1 MRVNSQPVIEMGRL
15 DWRLNA
21 NSIKLNQNVPNKNM
35 ECSEM
40 VISTEMAL
48 LPAIPGIEHAKH
60 ILHRLF
66 RDFDGCLHIRLWDG
80 SEVHLGRDH
89 PAFSLTFRSSKA
101 FQELI
106 LARDPLRLADSYF
119 RGLIDIDGDFYSA
132 LKLRHHLT
140 SLRLSLIEKGTLAA
154 KAFRIKSEKT
164 ATAGSSISQWG
175 KTFRQKLGIHP
186 SKELNRDAIS
196 FHYDVSNDFYALWLD
211 EQMVYSCAY
220 YEAASQSLEQAQLN
234 KLDHICRKLRLKPGE
249 RLLDIGCGWGALIC
263 WAAEHYGITAHGITL
278 SQNQYAHAQRMIKQ
292 RGLEQKVSVELLDYR
307 DLQGEARF
315 DKLVSVGMFEHVGLK
330 NLPNYFAIAN
340 RLLKP
345 GGLFLNHGIT
355 SDEGGWKKTVSTE
368 FINRYIFPD
377 GQLETVSTVQ
387 KIMEDA
393 CFEIHD
399 VEGLRQHYALTLRE
413 WVKRLDEHHE
423 EALQYV
429 SESVYRV
436 WRLYMAACAMQFEE
450 GNTGIYQI
458 LASKRAPFS
467 NPVPLTR
474 RDLYRRS

>member
-1 MRVNSQPVIEMGRL
+1 MTT
-15 DWRLNA
+15 
-21 NSIKLNQNVPNKNM
+21 
-35 ECSEM
+35 
-40 VISTEMAL
+40 STEMAL
-48 LPAIPGIEHAKH
+48 PPAVPGIELAKH
-60 ILHRLF
+60 ILYRLF
-66 RDFDGCLHIRLWDG
+66 RDFDGCLRICLWDG

-89 PAFSLTFRSSKA
+89 PAFSLSFRSSKA

-106 LARDPLRLADSYF
+106 LSRDPLRLAESYF
-119 RGLIDIDGDFYSA
+119 HGLIDIDGDLYSA
-132 LKLRHHLT
+132 LKLRHHLA
-140 SLRLSLIEKGTLAA
+140 SLQLSLMEKAELAA
-154 KAFRIKSEKT
+154 KAFRIKSEKIAST
-164 ATAGSSISQWG
+164 GSDTPKWA
-175 KTFRQKLGIHP
+175 KTFGQKLGIHP
-186 SKELNRDAIS
+186 SKELNRHAIS

-220 YEAASQSLEQAQLN
+220 YEDASQSLEQAQCN
-234 KLDHICRKLRLKPGE
+234 KLDHICRKLRLEPGE
-249 RLLDIGCGWGALIC
+249 RLLDIGCGWGALVC
-263 WAAEHYGITAHGITL
+263 WAAEHYGVSAHGITL
-278 SQNQYAHAQRMIKQ
+278 SQNQYDHAQRTIKR

-330 NLPNYFAIAN
+330 NLPTYFAIAN

-387 KIMEDA
+387 KIMEDTG
-393 CFEIHD
+393 FEVHD

-413 WVKRLDEHHE
+413 WVKRLDERHE
-423 EALQYV
+423 EALKYV
-429 SESVYRV
+429 TEPVYRI

-458 LASKRAPFS
+458 LASRREPFS
-467 NPVPLTR
+467 SPVPLTR
-474 RDLYRRS
+474 RDLYREPS

>member
-1 MRVNSQPVIEMGRL
+1 MTTS
-15 DWRLNA
+15 
-21 NSIKLNQNVPNKNM
+21 
-35 ECSEM
+35 SE
-40 VISTEMAL
+40 IAL
-48 LPAIPGIEHAKH
+48 QLVSPGIEQAKH
-60 ILHRLF
+60 ILYRLF
-66 RDFDGCLHIRLWDG
+66 RDFDGCIRVCLWDD
-80 SEVHLGRDH
+80 SEVYLGRGH
-89 PAFSLTFRSSKA
+89 PAFSLTFRSAKA

-106 LARDPLRLADSYF
+106 LARDPLRLAESYF
-119 RGLIDIDGDFYSA
+119 QGLIDIDGDFYSA

-140 SLRLSLIEKGTLAA
+140 SLQLSLIEKTALAA
-154 KAFRIKSEKT
+154 KAFRIKPDKT
-164 ATAGSSISQWG
+164 ASNGGNAPKWA
-175 KTFRQKLGIHP
+175 KTLRQKLGISP
-186 SKELNRDAIS
+186 SKELNRQAIS

-211 EQMVYSCAY
+211 EQRVYSCAY
-220 YEAASQSLEQAQLN
+220 YEDAAQSLEQAQRN

-263 WAAEHYGITAHGITL
+263 WAAEHYGASAQGITL
-278 SQNQYAHAQRMIKQ
+278 SQNQYDYVQSMIKQ
-292 RGLEQKVSVELLDYR
+292 RGLEHKVSVEMLDYR
-307 DLQGEARF
+307 DLQDEARY

-330 NLPNYFAIAN
+330 NLPAYFAIAN

-368 FINRYIFPD
+368 FINRYVFPD

-393 CFEIHD
+393 GFEVHD
-399 VEGLRQHYALTLRE
+399 VEGLRQHYALTLRA
-413 WVKRLDEHHE
+413 WVKRLDERHE
-423 EALQYV
+423 EALKYV
-429 SESVYRV
+429 TEPVYRI

-458 LASKRAPFS
+458 LASRRAPFS

-474 RDLYRRS
+474 RDLYRLPC